1 MKQDESTLIFPIEG
15 VSDFQIKH
23 REVLILENDKI
34 GDELFVPEVAKS
46 LREYADLLERGILGH
61 EACDVYEGP
70 RGTRITAIGGCLY
83 CEEQIVRSEQDSSS
97 RTDGE

>member
-1 MKQDESTLIFPIEG
+1 MKQDGSTLTFPIEG
-15 VSDFQIKH
+15 ASDFPIKH

-34 GDELFVPEVAKS
+34 DEEPFVPEVAKS
-46 LREYADLLERGILGH
+46 LREYADLLESGALGH

-83 CEEQIVRSEQDSSS
+83 YDGQIVRSEQDSSS
-97 RTDGE
+97 RTDDE